1 MKKYTVE
8 YRLWEFD
15 KVQAIEVFA
24 HNKEEAYE
32 KADFEAIP
40 EKHGEFPFSAW
51 VKSVTYENGNVKTFT
66 TFEGKPY

>member
-1 MKKYTVE
+1 MKKYTVA
-8 YRLWEFD
+8 YRLWECA
-15 KVQAIEVFA
+15 KEQTIEVFA

-40 EKHGEFPFSAW
+40 EKHGEFPYAAW
-51 VKSVTYENGNVKTFT
+51 VESVTYDNGKVKTFN